1 MPKISPKCSC
11 PQGTPALLLQQG
23 PLSPGRHL
31 YSTSRETHLGHHPG
45 GPRATAAGT
54 CPLHRLT
61 RLFETASDR
70 ALTARGTAQ
79 AQGRKGSLQPKR
91 QDSEQETEDMV
102 ASHSSEEEHRA
113 RPVQVV
119 PKTEHCPVSSM
130 LDPLVRA
137 ETHPGPHSFLL
148 WNQRAHH
155 TQLLTLQLRES
166 TGTVMR

>member
-1 MPKISPKCSC
+1 
-11 PQGTPALLLQQG
+11 
-23 PLSPGRHL
+23 
-31 YSTSRETHLGHHPG
+31 
-45 GPRATAAGT
+45 
-54 CPLHRLT
+54 
-61 RLFETASDR
+61 
-70 ALTARGTAQ
+70 
-79 AQGRKGSLQPKR
+79 
-91 QDSEQETEDMV
+91 MV

-155 TQLLTLQLRES
+155 TQLLTLQREGKDRHS
-166 TGTVMR
+166 DEMKTNYFFIQSLAGI